1 MKGLIA
7 AALRVRFIVV
17 AVTLLLMLVGGQL
30 IGDAPIDVFPEFA
43 PPRVEIQTEVPG
55 LSAAE
60 VEALVTVPIEN
71 AVNGTADLKTVRS
84 KTVMGLSSVVLYF
97 KDGVDLMQARQLVQ
111 ERLALAAARL
121 PAVAEPPVILSPLSS
136 TSRVMKIGM
145 DSTMLTQVEM
155 SSLAR
160 WTVRPR
166 LMSLPGVANVAIWG
180 QRDRELQIQVDPE
193 RLRSHGLKLDDVL
206 TAARNAASLS
216 GGSFIEGPNQRL
228 SVRHLP
234 AISSTQD
241 LAEMVVTRRNG
252 AVLTLGDV
260 ADIVEGTP
268 PPIGDAIIND
278 KPGILLIVEKQ
289 PTGNTL
295 EVTRAVEAALKELQ
309 PALTGINVDPTIFR
323 PATYIENSID
333 NLNRALLIGCLLV
346 VLILTVFLYDWRSAL
361 ISIVAIPLSLI
372 TAALVLIKTG
382 NTINTMVLAGLIIA
396 LGEVVDD
403 ALIDVEN
410 IMRRLRLNRLAGNP
424 LSSFKV
430 VLEASYEV
438 RSAVVFGSVIVLLAL
453 FPVFMLEG
461 LSGTFFRPLALS
473 YVVAIFASLLVALLV
488 TPALSLILL
497 PKSAEQRQQ
506 DSPAV
511 QWLKQRYQG
520 MLTTVMA
527 RSRVVLTS
535 VAVLMLAAAAL
546 YPMLGRELLPNFRE
560 YDFLMHWL
568 ERPGTSLEAMD
579 RITIRASKELRA
591 VEGVRNFG
599 SHVGRAEVADEV
611 VGVDFTELWISLDPE
626 VDYEKSLAKIQ
637 EVVNGYPGL
646 FRDVLTYLRER
657 IKEVLTGSSG
667 SIVVRIFG
675 PDLDIL
681 SSKADEVANAF
692 KTIEGVDHLKVQQ
705 QNKVPHV
712 EIRFKPEAAANL
724 GLSPGELRKATAV
737 LLTGATVGEIYEQ
750 QKVIEIVVRGEP
762 RFATNIE
769 ELRRINVDL
778 PGGGIAPLIS
788 VADVYVAPT
797 PNQITREGSSRRI
810 DVSLDAKGRSLD
822 AVAEEVQAKLATIGF
837 AAGYY
842 PVMLGEY
849 VELQQASQRLY
860 LAGVVSLLLIFM
872 ILHAFF
878 QSIRLSA
885 LIFLSLPAAL
895 VGGVFA
901 ASLSGGVISLGS
913 LVGFVTVLGISA
925 RNGIMMISHFRHL
938 EQEEG
943 MNFGRELVMR
953 GASERLAPILMTT
966 LTTVLAL
973 MPLIL
978 TGVQP
983 GYEIEH
989 PMAVVIVGGLLS
1001 SVLLNL
1007 FVLPMLY
1014 ERFGRQQGSLT
1025 E

>member
-1 MKGLIA
+1 
-7 AALRVRFIVV
+7 
-17 AVTLLLMLVGGQL
+17 
-30 IGDAPIDVFPEFA
+30 
-43 PPRVEIQTEVPG
+43 
-55 LSAAE
+55 
-60 VEALVTVPIEN
+60 
-71 AVNGTADLKTVRS
+71 
-84 KTVMGLSSVVLYF
+84 
-97 KDGVDLMQARQLVQ
+97 
-111 ERLALAAARL
+111 
-121 PAVAEPPVILSPLSS
+121 
-136 TSRVMKIGM
+136 
-145 DSTMLTQVEM
+145 
-155 SSLAR
+155 
-160 WTVRPR
+160 
-166 LMSLPGVANVAIWG
+166 
-180 QRDRELQIQVDPE
+180 
-193 RLRSHGLKLDDVL
+193 
-206 TAARNAASLS
+206 
-216 GGSFIEGPNQRL
+216 
-228 SVRHLP
+228 
-234 AISSTQD
+234 
-241 LAEMVVTRRNG
+241 
-252 AVLTLGDV
+252 
-260 ADIVEGTP
+260 
-268 PPIGDAIIND
+268 
-278 KPGILLIVEKQ
+278 
-289 PTGNTL
+289 
-295 EVTRAVEAALKELQ
+295 
-309 PALTGINVDPTIFR
+309 
-323 PATYIENSID
+323 
-333 NLNRALLIGCLLV
+333 
-346 VLILTVFLYDWRSAL
+346 FLYDWRSAI

-372 TAALVLIKTG
+372 AAALVMIKTG

-410 IMRRLRLNRLAGNP
+410 IMRRLRLNQLAGTP
-424 LSSFKV
+424 VSAFKV

-473 YVVAIFASLLVALLV
+473 YVVAIFASLVVALLV

-497 PKSAEQRQQ
+497 PRAAQQRQH

-511 QWLKQRYQG
+511 QWLKQRYQLLLSG
-520 MLTTVMA
+520 VMA
-527 RSRVVLTS
+527 RSKIVMSTVVVLTV
-535 VAVLMLAAAAL
+535 VAGAL
-546 YPMLGRELLPNFRE
+546 YPMMGRELLPNFRE

-626 VDYEKSLAKIQ
+626 VDYEQSLAKIQ

-675 PDLDIL
+675 PDLQVL
-681 SSKADEVANAF
+681 SSKADEVANVI
-692 KTIEGVDHLKVQQ
+692 KTIDGVDHLKVQQ
-705 QNKVPHV
+705 QNQVPHV

-737 LLTGATVGEIYEQ
+737 LLTGAKVGEIYED
-750 QKVIEIVVRGEP
+750 QKVIDIVVRGEL
-762 RFATNIE
+762 RFATNLA

-778 PGGGIAPLIS
+778 PGGGIVPLVS
-788 VADVYVAPT
+788 VADVYIAPT

-810 DVSLDAKGRSLD
+810 DVSLDAKDRSLD
-822 AVAEEVQAKLATIGF
+822 AVAKEVQAKLAGIDF

-860 LAGVVSLLLIFM
+860 LAGVVSFIFIFL

-878 QSIRLSA
+878 QSLRLSA

-901 ASLSGGVISLGS
+901 AGISGGIISLGS
-913 LVGFVTVLGISA
+913 MVGFVTVLGISA
-925 RNGIMMISHFRHL
+925 RNGIMMISHFQHL

-943 MNFGRELVMR
+943 MSFGRELVMR

-973 MPLIL
+973 LPLIL
-978 TGVQP
+978 AGVKP

-1001 SVLLNL
+1001 SLLLNL
-1007 FVLPMLY
+1007 LVLPIMY
-1014 ERFGRQQGSLT
+1014 ERYGHRSAQT
-1025 E
+1025 TD